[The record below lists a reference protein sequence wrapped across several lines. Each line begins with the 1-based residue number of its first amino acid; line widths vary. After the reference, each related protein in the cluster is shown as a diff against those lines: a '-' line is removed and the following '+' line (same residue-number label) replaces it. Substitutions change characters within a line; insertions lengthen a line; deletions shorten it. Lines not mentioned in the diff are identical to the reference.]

1 MDNKIL
7 NNVVSQNFP
16 VPEIQLKCENV
27 WKKFGGFEAL
37 KGIDMD
43 VKEGEILGLIGP
55 NGAGKSTL
63 LNLINGIYPPTEGK
77 ITFRGAEISGRK
89 PHEICR
95 LGISRVFQIPK
106 PFYEMSCVENVITA
120 IVFNSDVD
128 LPDAEEKAFKL
139 LEFVGMRYPERRP
152 DEVTL
157 QDKRR
162 VELARALACEPKLLL
177 VDEYMAG
184 LNPSEVGKA
193 VELLRKVNKELGITL
208 MWVEHVMPAIMG
220 LAERVVVL
228 DHGVKI
234 AEGTPEEVVRI
245 KEVIEAYLGTDTA
258 VEA

>member
-1 MDNKIL
+1 MAE
-7 NNVVSQNFP
+7 S
-16 VPEIQLKCENV
+16 QLKCIEL

-37 KGIDMD
+37 KGIDLE
-43 VKEGEILGLIGP
+43 VKKGEILGLIGP

-63 LNLINGIYPPTEGK
+63 LNIINGVYSPTKGRILFEDYDVTGK
-77 ITFRGAEISGRK
+77 K

-95 LGISRVFQIPK
+95 LGIARVFQIPR
-106 PFYEMSCVENVITA
+106 PFYEMSCLDNVITA
-120 IVFNSDVD
+120 ITFNSNLDSTK
-128 LPDAEEKAFKL
+128 AERKAIEL
-139 LEFVGMRYPERRP
+139 LEFVGMRYPRRRP

-162 VELARALACEPKLLL
+162 VELARALACDPKLLL

-184 LNPSEVGKA
+184 LNPAEIQEA
-193 VELLRKVNKELGITL
+193 VELLKKVNSELGITL
-208 MWVEHVMPAIMG
+208 IWVEHVMPAIMG

-234 AEGTPEEVVRI
+234 AEGKPEEVV
-245 KEVIEAYLGTDTA
+245 KVKKVIEAYLGSETV